1 METIGLDKEE
11 LLDLYNTDLETL
23 LELSSQYMSKN
34 IEFCSLVN
42 ARSGKCSQ
50 NCKYCAQSSHYR
62 TDIETYPL
70 IDKEEV
76 LKAAKEAKEYGVRI
90 YCLLPGPVATDFY
103 RKSGVKAPMHAMK
116 SDKVVAYTIKHMKK
130 KCFIIPGVM
139 NRIVRF
145 LPESICIYF
154 IKKTKWKKIQK
165 KRG

>member
-1 METIGLDKEE
+1 M
-11 LLDLYNTDLETL
+11 YN
-23 LELSSQYMSKN
+23 SQPGPYIAGYYASKTFVASYTRAVY
-34 IEFCSLVN
+34 E
-42 ARSGKCSQ
+42 
-50 NCKYCAQSSHYR
+50 
-62 TDIETYPL
+62 
-70 IDKEEV
+70 
-76 LKAAKEAKEYGVRI
+76 EAKEYGVRI

-145 LPESICIYF
+145 LPESIRIYF
-154 IKKTKWKKIQK
+154 IKKTKWKNIQK